1 MSKKLE
7 KVLECLLNEE
17 HASAEELLHDFVV
30 EKARQCYQDLVN
42 EEDMDMEE
50 GELQIIHKDSEEEE
64 DEMSEDIG
72 GDMADDFASEI
83 EASDD
88 MEGDEEMDDMES
100 MEDMEGEAEVEDR
113 VEDLES
119 ALADLRAQFDAL
131 TAGEESEEM
140 DDMGDMEEME
150 DEEEAME
157 AYESLEEATDL
168 QDKVSAPANT
178 DGAEN
183 TKSMYSQ
190 SPKKTAANGKPVNF
204 VSSEEQSKKEG
215 EGKDHTPTSNV
226 SVNQGSVAK
235 PEKSEKADGTDTLL
249 TKTVK

>member
-42 EEDMDMEE
+42 EEDESVEE
-50 GELQIIHKDSEEEE
+50 SDEEELEE
-64 DEMSEDIG
+64 DFG
-72 GDMADDFASEI
+72 GDMTDNFASEI
-83 EASDD
+83 EAGEEDAD
-88 MEGDEEMDDMES
+88 MEGMEGDFEGEEDMEG
-100 MEDMEGEAEVEDR
+100 MEGEAEVEDR

-131 TAGEESEEM
+131 TGGESDDM
-140 DDMGDMEEME
+140 DDMDDMEGDDFESE
-150 DEEEAME
+150 DDEAME
-157 AYESLEEATDL
+157 AYNGIDEATKL

-190 SPKKTAANGKPVNF
+190 SPTKTATSGKPVGF
-204 VSSEEQSKKEG
+204 VSGEEQSKKEG

-226 SVNQGSVAK
+226 SVKQGSVSK
-235 PEKSEKADGTDTLL
+235 PEKSEKADGTDTLFSR
-249 TKTVK
+249 KVK